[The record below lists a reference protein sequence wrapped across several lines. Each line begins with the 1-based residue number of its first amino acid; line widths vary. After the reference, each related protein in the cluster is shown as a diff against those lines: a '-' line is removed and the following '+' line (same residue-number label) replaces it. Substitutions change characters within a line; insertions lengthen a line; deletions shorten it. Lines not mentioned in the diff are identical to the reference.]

1 MASIACAVDRIKDD
15 PARFIPASI
24 ITDACQRSGH
34 RWRERVLGP
43 VVTVR
48 LMILQVLFGNLSCR
62 GLTRVAGLGVSGVAY
77 CKARGRLPL
86 DVLGRVMHAIHG
98 EAVRRCDA
106 HAASPSD
113 NGMSHNF
120 RGNFRGSFRG
130 LRNFRGKVALIDGSG
145 VSMPDTP
152 ALQRA
157 FGQPGRCLAGCGFPV
172 MHTLWL
178 FDAATGLLLDLV
190 ASRWNTHDLADAAKL
205 HPAMNEGDLLIGDRA
220 FCSYAHI
227 AMLLQAN
234 LHALVRAHQRLI
246 IDFSPG
252 RRPRHEHAKRR
263 RRGITH
269 STQLAKLGK
278 RDQLV
283 RWDKPP
289 AHSRPSWMTPA
300 QYDRLPGSITVRELQ
315 YDITRPGFRTQSV
328 TLVTT
333 LLDATAASGCP
344 ADELAQMYN
353 IRWRI
358 ETDLGHLKQTMRMDV
373 LRCKSVD
380 GVMKE
385 LWSYA
390 IAYNL
395 VRLLMLDA
403 AHRQKVPPNRL
414 SFIDALDVLRH
425 ANAAASHQTARIKV
439 NPDRPGRHEPRRI
452 KRPKDRY
459 TYLTKP
465 RDVLKK
471 TLGIAEDS
479 A

>member
-1 MASIACAVDRIKDD
+1 MASIASAVDRIKHD
-15 PARFIPASI
+15 PNQFIPESI
-24 ITDACQRSGH
+24 ITDACERCGH
-34 RWRERVLGP
+34 HWRERALGP

-48 LMILQVLFGNLSCR
+48 LMILQVLWGNLSCR
-62 GLTRVAGLGVSGVAY
+62 GLVRVAGLRASAMAY

-86 DVLGRVMHAIHG
+86 DVLGWVMLAIHR
-98 EAVRRCDA
+98 EAVKRCDE
-106 HAASPSD
+106 HAALPS
-113 NGMSHNF
+113 SRRHC
-120 RGNFRGSFRG
+120 RP

-157 FGQPGRCLAGCGFPV
+157 FGQPGRARPGCGFPV

-205 HPAMNEGDLLIGDRA
+205 HPAMKRGDLLVGDRA

-227 AMLLQAN
+227 ALLLQAN
-234 LHALVRAHQRLI
+234 LEALVRAHQRLI
-246 IDFSPG
+246 IDFTPG
-252 RRPRHEHAKRR
+252 RLPRHQRPKGQ
-263 RRGITH
+263 RRGVTH
-269 STQLAKLGK
+269 STQLEKLGK

-289 AHSRPSWMTPA
+289 ASSRPSWMSA
-300 QYDRLPGSITVRELQ
+300 QAYDQLPGSIRVRELQ
-315 YDITRPGFRTQSV
+315 YDITRPGFRTQRV

-333 LLDATAASGCP
+333 LHDADAASGFP
-344 ADELAQMYN
+344 ADDLAEMYN

-358 ETDLGHLKQTMRMDV
+358 ETDLKHLKQTMKMDV
-373 LRCKSVD
+373 LRCKTVD

-403 AHRQKVPPNRL
+403 AQRQKVPPDRI
-414 SFIDALDVLRH
+414 SFIDALDVMRH
-425 ANAAASHQTARIKV
+425 FADPASHQATRLKV
-439 NPDRPGRHEPRRI
+439 NPIRPGRHEPRRI
-452 KRPKDRY
+452 KRPKDHY
-459 TYLTKP
+459 TYLTQP
-465 RDVLKK
+465 RNELKK
-471 TLGIAEDS
+471 TLGITVKIA
-479 A
+479 